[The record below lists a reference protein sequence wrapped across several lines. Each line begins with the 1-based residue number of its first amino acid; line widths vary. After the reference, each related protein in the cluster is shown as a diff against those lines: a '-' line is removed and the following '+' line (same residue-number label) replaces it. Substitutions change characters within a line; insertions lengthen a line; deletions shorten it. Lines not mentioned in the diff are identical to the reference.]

1 MTQPGGGT
9 YVRIQAVYLIQNVYT
24 MLEILLTPVSSN
36 LDIYIFLPFHPCYI
50 QGGIRLRVQ
59 LKIANPVPYLSPI
72 RMCLSDTENCVSIPS
87 PLKKKKRYGR
97 EMVITKWKLGW
108 CFPSQPTNRCKNTSF
123 RGADICPLRDS
134 GPINLSAGTLDCT
147 LIFKIGPKLSGSFV
161 TQTHTH
167 TRVHEHTHILLLKRY
182 F

>member
-1 MTQPGGGT
+1 MFFLTVTISQNPKLLIPHQGSRNKSVPNFNQHQSLFSLMTQPGGGT

-87 PLKKKKRYGR
+87 PLKKKKT
-97 EMVITKWKLGW
+97 IWKRNGDNKVKTRLM
-108 CFPSQPTNRCKNTSF
+108 FSFTTYQP
-123 RGADICPLRDS
+123 L
-134 GPINLSAGTLDCT
+134 
-147 LIFKIGPKLSGSFV
+147 
-161 TQTHTH
+161 
-167 TRVHEHTHILLLKRY
+167 
-182 F
+182 